1 MTTLAA
7 PAGLA
12 LATVVDRVGEIMVA
26 AGTLIA
32 VVAVGAALPALMRRT
47 GGRSGLTPALVILTG
62 GAAIT
67 FVAWLAFTIRCSQSG
82 CHVKPSYT
90 VFGLEPWWRRKHS
103 WQWSGQ
109 LILASIGLV
118 TASVALALAARRRK
132 NARNALIAARL
143 FYGVWAVVVF
153 VIPAICEVFVI

>member
-1 MTTLAA
+1 M
-7 PAGLA
+7 
-12 LATVVDRVGEIMVA
+12 
-26 AGTLIA
+26 
-32 VVAVGAALPALMRRT
+32 
-47 GGRSGLTPALVILTG
+47 
-62 GAAIT
+62 
-67 FVAWLAFTIRCSQSG
+67 
-82 CHVKPSYT
+82 KPSYT

-153 VIPAICEVFVI
+153 VIPAIWEVFVI

>member
-103 WQWSGQ
+103 WQWGAQ
-109 LILASIGLV
+109 LTLASVGLV
-118 TASVALALAARRRK
+118 VASLSLALAARERPG
-132 NARNALIAARL
+132 ARATLFAAR
-143 FYGVWAVVVF
+143 FVYAAWALVAF
-153 VIPAICEVFVI
+153 VLPAAWEVFVI